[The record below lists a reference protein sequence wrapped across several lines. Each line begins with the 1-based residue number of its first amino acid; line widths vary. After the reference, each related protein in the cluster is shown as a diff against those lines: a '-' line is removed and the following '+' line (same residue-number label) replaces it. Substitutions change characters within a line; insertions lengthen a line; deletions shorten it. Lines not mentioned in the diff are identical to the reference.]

1 MKVVLKQDVQGTGK
15 KGDLVNVADGYARN
29 FLLKRGLAIVADAQ
43 AINDIQNKQ
52 AAQKHHE
59 EVLRQKEMDAAKQ
72 LNDKKFEITVKAGS
86 NGRLFG
92 SVTSKE
98 VAEEIKKQ
106 LGVEVDKKRIVMESD
121 IKTVGEYSVEVKFR
135 AGINAKVTLVV
146 KSVEA

>member
-29 FLLKRGLAIVADAQ
+29 FLLKRGLAIEADAQ

-86 NGRLFG
+86 NGRYQQRG
-92 SVTSKE
+92 CR
-98 VAEEIKKQ
+98 
-106 LGVEVDKKRIVMESD
+106 G
-121 IKTVGEYSVEVKFR
+121 
-135 AGINAKVTLVV
+135 N
-146 KSVEA
+146 